1 MTIKK
6 QTTYDKVFDAADK
19 LLAAGQK
26 PTQQHIRNELGTGSL
41 TTINKALN
49 DWWQGLGQRLV
60 EQRQRPDI
68 PEPVFDS
75 ASALWQ
81 QALIYAEA
89 QLAEQREAIE
99 QHYLQLKQE
108 IDTQSGE
115 NQNDLQRLQDLSDR
129 LLTDNQ
135 RYLDNIAELQQKQRA
150 SDEREMHLQTENRE
164 LARQQKE
171 LELVVERLDR
181 SSGNIK
187 EQEILEY
194 RHKNQYL
201 EGECNRLVKHNDSLV
216 QENRG
221 LREALFDAERKAI
234 KEKHE
239 FELVI
244 NQQDLRYQE
253 IERQLHVTS
262 DTDPDDSGLTIRL
275 QEKEQ
280 EVQRL
285 HELLKS
291 LNKSH

>member
-26 PTQQHIRNELGTGSL
+26 PTQQYIRNELGTGSL

-171 LELVVERLDR
+171 LELVVERLDQ

-221 LREALFDAERKAI
+221 LREALFDTERKAI